1 MSLGGSEA
9 PPPPPAALSWN
20 GRAFHPQGGSPL
32 HSHVH
37 GHLAQKHTCRPSG
50 PTCGGAWPAPR
61 WRPTRWFRRGLW
73 KDQGRGRSP
82 RQVLGPGVGPASLGD
97 VPGPPMAD
105 GAAPLADM
113 VRAGRA
119 EPLGPCDGQSPGR
132 ESPKDTAPAQHPKL
146 AWGPSPAGPDLPRT
160 PSTPRPTLARCVLPT
175 EEACHPHTLAGCL
188 SCAGAQL
195 AGHLQTGDRA
205 SPMRQTENRTSAH

>member
-119 EPLGPCDGQSPGR
+119 QPLGPCDGQSPGR
-132 ESPKDTAPAQHPKL
+132 ESPKDTAPAQHPRL
-146 AWGPSPAGPDLPRT
+146 AVGALSGWSRPSKNPLHTQAH
-160 PSTPRPTLARCVLPT
+160 PSTLRPPHRRGLPPT
-175 EEACHPHTLAGCL
+175 HPSRVPVMCRGPTG
-188 SCAGAQL
+188 GASADWGQGL
-195 AGHLQTGDRA
+195 THETDR
-205 SPMRQTENRTSAH
+205 E